1 MNQLNKHTSLHSKIC
16 EANNEQLNKHTSLQS
31 KICEANNQSTK
42 QTYFFTQ

>member
-16 EANNEQLNKHTSLQS
+16 EANNET
-31 KICEANNQSTK
+31 TK